1 MHRPISIVFPS
12 LSALC
17 LALLGVFAIFS
28 WTGSAVNAQTSL
40 AKTPTQI
47 FASESPVVLSPS
59 PTQEAYVS
67 NLPIL
72 GTAPEI
78 QSLSWLNSEK
88 PLRLAHLR
96 GSVVLLEFWTFDC
109 INCIRTLPYIEAW
122 YEDYH
127 DQGLEV
133 VGIHYPEFS
142 YERDLQNVLAT
153 TQRLNVTYPVGQDN
167 DQATWRAYGQHYWPT
182 VYLID
187 KRGNIRYKRIG
198 EGAYDETEA
207 AINDLLAETSISSA
221 EPTATPAEPL
231 TFLTPDTILNV
242 RSGPSIDQAQIGAI
256 NPGMAFVILGE
267 VEGWYEIRYNDGS
280 GYVSGEYV
288 MVMTQ

>member
-1 MHRPISIVFPS
+1 M
-12 LSALC
+12 
-17 LALLGVFAIFS
+17 
-28 WTGSAVNAQTSL
+28 
-40 AKTPTQI
+40 
-47 FASESPVVLSPS
+47 
-59 PTQEAYVS
+59 S